1 MRLGAYKC
9 EEICIEREIKMFGP
23 HFLENCRN
31 IKSGGVTIV
40 ALVFAAFILRSG
52 VVAQTAYHDP
62 KGRFEFQIPDGWSA
76 APDEGVDQMIVRKGA
91 VQAIIMV
98 SQQNKSNAMTAKE
111 AVDET
116 TKEFQTQ
123 CPTTRVRKSGA
134 VTLASEQGIYTLM
147 TCSDLKSPAVAE
159 TSAVLTNNTVL
170 VAFTMISPLAVYY
183 ANLSTL
189 DGIRDSLRVAG
200 AKSTAAVSGT
210 TDSKAMTEL
219 DRACTVGALAQEDC
233 ARRIGIVLG
242 QEAKQ
247 EKSAQEAAKGTMYHD
262 PTGRFSLQVPEGW
275 SAKAEGDDG
284 ALGVQLRSESSWIN
298 VMPAD
303 PAKSASEVVLNQE
316 HKVAEKSNSN
326 RKVPFG
332 ISGLVQIFGN
342 GLEVTYDDFNA
353 STGQGD
359 PIESFI
365 SGVGNISGT
374 DRNFLLL
381 VASINAQKKE
391 EAGAV
396 FLSVAQSIRLLAH

>member
-1 MRLGAYKC
+1 
-9 EEICIEREIKMFGP
+9 MFGP
-23 HFLENCRN
+23 HFLDNYRN
-31 IKSGGVTIV
+31 IKRGGVTI
-40 ALVFAAFILRSG
+40 ALVFAAFILRG
-52 VVAQTAYHDP
+52 AVVAQTTYHDP
-62 KGRFEFQIPDGWSA
+62 KGRFEFQVPDGWSA
-76 APDEGVDQMIVRKGA
+76 APDEGVDQLIVRKGA

-98 SQQNKSNAMTAKE
+98 LQQNTSYAMTAKE

-123 CPTTRVRKSGA
+123 CPTTRVRKTGT
-134 VTLASEQGIYTLM
+134 VMLASEQGIYALM
-147 TCSDLKSPAVAE
+147 TCSDPKSPAVAE
-159 TSAVLTNNTVL
+159 TSAVLTDNTIL
-170 VAFTMISPLAVYY
+170 IAFTMISPLAVYY
-183 ANLSTL
+183 ANLPTL

-200 AKSTAAVSGT
+200 AKSTAAVSGSA
-210 TDSKAMTEL
+210 DSKAMTEL
-219 DRACTVGALAQEDC
+219 DRACTVGAFAQEDC
-233 ARRIGIVLG
+233 ARRMGIVLG

-247 EKSAQEAAKGTMYHD
+247 EKSAQEPAKGPVYQD

-275 SAKAEGDDG
+275 SAKAEGDNG
-284 ALGVQLRSESSWIN
+284 VLGVQLRSESSWIN

-316 HKVAEKSNSN
+316 QKVAAQSNSN

-332 ISGLVQIFGN
+332 ILGLVQIFGN

-353 STGQGD
+353 STAQGN
-359 PIESFI
+359 PIENFI
-365 SGVGNISGT
+365 GGVGNISGT
-374 DRNFLLL
+374 DHNFHLL